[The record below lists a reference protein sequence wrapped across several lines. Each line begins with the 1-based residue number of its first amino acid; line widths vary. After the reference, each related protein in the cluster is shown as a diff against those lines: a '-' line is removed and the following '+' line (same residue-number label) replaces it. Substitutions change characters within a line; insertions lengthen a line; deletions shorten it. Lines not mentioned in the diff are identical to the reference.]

1 MQKNEI
7 GKIRVDVISEDI
19 SALYMLLDNEGMISR
34 QGTGQ
39 LPADEFSVTSES
51 DGSVFK
57 QLIEVLDDRVFEHAG
72 VYDHPDK
79 QGIPVTV
86 SVAFLDGQDNAEFF
100 EFRFGTKN
108 EDVGELLPFFDKYIS
123 HAIQLTDYWYYQ
135 EKEKHL
141 DKSDSGS

>member
-1 MQKNEI
+1 MKKDEI
-7 GKIRVDVISEDI
+7 EKIRIDVMSGEV
-19 SALYMLLDNEGMISR
+19 SALYMLLDQEGMISR

-57 QLIEVLDDRVFEHAG
+57 QLIEVLDDRAFEHAG

-79 QGIPVTV
+79 QGLPVTV
-86 SVAFLDGQDNAEFF
+86 SVAFLDSQGQSNFF

-123 HAIQLTDYWYYQ
+123 HAIALTDHWYYQ

-141 DKSDSGS
+141 DDKE